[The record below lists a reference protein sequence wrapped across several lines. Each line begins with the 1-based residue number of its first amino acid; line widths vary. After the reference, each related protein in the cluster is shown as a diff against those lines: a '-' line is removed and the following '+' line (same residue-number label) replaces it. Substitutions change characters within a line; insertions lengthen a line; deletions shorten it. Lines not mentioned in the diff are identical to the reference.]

1 MPIAKAYHAVVTTPE
16 ESGGGNPFEGLPMFG
31 DLAKLFASQGP
42 FNAEVAKQLAVW
54 LATGG
59 QPEANVD
66 PLDRIKL
73 EELARVA
80 EMHVADATGLP
91 TSSTGAVVTV
101 VPVGRAEWATRTLAA
116 YRPLLERL
124 ATSLAPPTKEAEQPD
139 PTTGLLGG
147 LTQMMSPV
155 LLGMQSG
162 FMVGHLAQQALGQY
176 ELPIPRTAS
185 DELLLVA
192 PNVDAFAEDWS
203 LSVDDVRLWV
213 CLHTLIHHA
222 VLGRPHVRTRLNEL
236 LAEYVSG
243 FEVNASALDERLGEI
258 DPANPE
264 SLQNVL
270 GDTESLF
277 GAMQSDAQRALLP
290 RVEALTSVI
299 AGYVDYTMD
308 KVGTRLISSYGPLT
322 EALRRRRLER
332 GEGDRFVERLFGVE
346 LGQAQYDRGADFVK
360 GVVERAG
367 DDGLARLWRSARELP
382 TPAEVD
388 APGLWLA
395 RIDIPDET

>member
-1 MPIAKAYHAVVTTPE
+1 MSTPDPF
-16 ESGGGNPFEGLPMFG
+16 GGGNPFEGLPMFG
-31 DLAKLFASQGP
+31 DLAKLFASHGP
-42 FNAEVAKQLAVW
+42 FNAEVARQLAVW
-54 LATGG
+54 LATDG
-59 QPEANVD
+59 QAEANVD
-66 PLDRIKL
+66 PLQRIRL

-91 TSSTGAVVTV
+91 TSTTGAVVTV
-101 VPVGRAEWATRTLAA
+101 VPVGRAEWATRTLTA
-116 YRPLLERL
+116 YRPLLEQL
-124 ATSLAPPTKEAEQPD
+124 ATSLTPPAEDAEKPD
-139 PTTGLLGG
+139 SATGLLGSI
-147 LTQMMSPV
+147 TQMMSPV

-176 ELPIPRTAS
+176 ELPIPRPAS

-192 PNVDAFAEDWS
+192 PNVDAFAADWS

-222 VLGRPHVRTRLNEL
+222 VLGRAHVRSRLEEL
-236 LAEYVSG
+236 LGEYVSG
-243 FEVNASALDERLGEI
+243 FQVNASALEERLAEV

-264 SLQNVL
+264 SLESVL

-277 GAMQSDAQRALLP
+277 GAMQSDAQRSLLP
-290 RVEALTSVI
+290 RVEALTSIV
-299 AGYVDYTMD
+299 AGYVDHTMD

-322 EALRRRRLER
+322 EALRRRRLVR

-346 LGQAQYDRGADFVK
+346 LGHAQYERGASFVR
-360 GVVERAG
+360 GVMERAG
-367 DDGLARLWRSARELP
+367 DEGLARLWRSARELP

-395 RIDIPDET
+395 RIDIPDPT

>member
-1 MPIAKAYHAVVTTPE
+1 MPIAKAYHAVVTTPDPF
-16 ESGGGNPFEGLPMFG
+16 GGGNPFEGLPMFG

-139 PTTGLLGG
+139 PATGLLGG

-222 VLGRPHVRTRLNEL
+222 VLGRPHVRTRLNGL

-308 KVGTRLISSYGPLT
+308 KVGTRLISSYGLLT